1 MHNNSVI
8 ARLKAGVTPAQ
19 ADADTRA
26 LVRSNAREMY
36 PATLSGLA
44 EVLGGSARPLTD
56 EVSGARARCC
66 GWRLRPSDSSS

>member
-44 EVLGGSARPLTD
+44 EVLGGLRGRSPMKSA
-56 EVSGARARCC
+56 GARARCC